1 LEAISRRCVQGQK
14 TTGRVPYPHQEAG
27 ARFLLDRPGAILAD
41 EQGVGKTDTAVHA
54 VLQGGLWPCL
64 VICPANVRVIWA
76 RVFGAVAP
84 WVKVVLPGLMAEV
97 AQGQVV
103 IVSFNRLAEWHAG
116 LAARSFAVLIVDE
129 AHLIRNAGELGAAG
143 KRALDWSVERGLH
156 HSMHRTEAALEIARG
171 IPVIWAL
178 TGTPILSRPVQLF
191 NVLRLIRHPLALSFG
206 EYAAKYCAGGRTIY
220 GVEASG
226 CSRPTELRAATSSV
240 LLRRRKADVL
250 ELPPKEIVRLEIPL
264 TGEARERYMR
274 VWSEHVA
281 RAKALKSINGL
292 RRLTGA
298 KAIAQPTLMR
308 EVLSNA
314 KTPYILGHG
323 LRRCGQGKTVFLSNF
338 RSSLDL
344 AARCLDRA
352 GVQYVVYHGGM
363 TEKAK
368 AKAVDAFA
376 VDVEKRWFLGNSMSA
391 MVGISLTAADRLYF
405 GDMFFTSGDHDQAA
419 DRIHR
424 IGQTKPVTV
433 YYGVCPET
441 IDELQYRLLEESRK
455 VVSDVMDGS
464 ADEQWLPPDIE
475 DKFLDSLAAV

>member
-1 LEAISRRCVQGQK
+1 VQDRK

-54 VLQGGLWPCL
+54 VVLGAMWPCL
-64 VICPANVRVIWA
+64 VVCPANVRVIWE

-84 WVKVVLPGLMAEV
+84 WVKVRLPGAAAEI
-97 AQGQVV
+97 AQGEVV
-103 IVSFNRLAEWHAG
+103 VVSFNRLAEWHAH

-129 AHLIRNAGELGAAG
+129 AHLIRNAGELRAAER
-143 KRALDWSVERGLH
+143 RALEWSVERGLH
-156 HSMHRTEAALEIARG
+156 HTMHRTEAALEIAKG

-191 NVLRLIRHPLALSFG
+191 NVLRLIRHPLARSFS
-206 EYAAKYCAGGRTIY
+206 EYAERYCDGGKTIY

-226 CSRPTELRAATSSV
+226 CSRPTELRAATASV
-240 LLRRRKADVL
+240 ILRRRKAEVL

-264 TGEARERYMR
+264 LGAARERYLR
-274 VWSEHVA
+274 VWGEHVE
-281 RAKALKSINGL
+281 RAKALKSVNGL

-314 KTPYILGHG
+314 KAPYIAGHG
-323 LRRCGQGKTVFLSNF
+323 VGRPGGGKTVFLSNF
-338 RSSLDL
+338 RSSLEL
-344 AARCLDRA
+344 VARYLERA
-352 GVQYVVYHGGM
+352 GIEYVVYHGGM
-363 TEKAK
+363 SEKAK
-368 AKAVDAFA
+368 ANAVDGFA
-376 VDVEKRWFLGNSMSA
+376 ANAQKRWFLGNAVSA

-405 GDMFFTSGDHDQAA
+405 ADMFFTSGDHDQAA

-424 IGQTKPVTV
+424 IGQTRPVTV
-433 YYGVCPET
+433 YYGVCPGT
-441 IDELQYRLLEESRK
+441 IDDLQYRLLEESRK
-455 VVSDVMDGS
+455 VVSDVVDGT
-464 ADEQWLPPDIE
+464 ADERWFSHDIE
-475 DKFLDSLAAV
+475 ASFLTSVEAI

>member
-1 LEAISRRCVQGQK
+1 MQTRK

-27 ARFLLDRPGAILAD
+27 ARFLLERPGAILAD

-54 VLQGGLWPCL
+54 VLQGGMWPCL
-64 VICPANVRVIWA
+64 VVCPANVRVIWQ

-84 WVKVVLPGLMAEV
+84 WVKVSVPAVTGEV

-103 IVSFNRLAEWHAG
+103 VVSFNRLAEWHAG

-129 AHLIRNAGELGAAG
+129 AHLIRNAGEMRAAE
-143 KRALDWSVERGLH
+143 KRALEWSVERGLH
-156 HSMHRTEAALEIARG
+156 HSMHRTEAALEIAKG
-171 IPVIWAL
+171 IPVVWAL

-191 NVLRLIRHPLALSFG
+191 NVLRLIRHPLSRSFS
-206 EYAAKYCAGGRTIY
+206 EYAEKYCAGGKTIY

-226 CSRPTELRAATSSV
+226 CSRPTELRAATASV
-240 LLRRRKADVL
+240 ILRRRKADVL
-250 ELPPKEIVRLEIPL
+250 ELPRKEVVRLEIPL
-264 TGEARERYMR
+264 TGEARERYLR

-281 RAKALKSINGL
+281 RAKALKSVNGL

-323 LRRCGQGKTVFLSNF
+323 LSRPGAGKTVFLSNF
-338 RSSLDL
+338 RSSLEL
-344 AARCLDRA
+344 ASRYLDRA
-352 GVQYVVYHGGM
+352 GVEYVVYHGGM
-363 TEKAK
+363 SEKAK
-368 AKAVDAFA
+368 SKAVDAFA
-376 VDVEKRWFLGNSMSA
+376 ADAQKRWFLGNSVSA

-405 GDMFFTSGDHDQAA
+405 SDMFFTSGDHDQAA

-424 IGQTKPVTV
+424 IGQTQPVIV
-433 YYGVCPET
+433 YYGVCPGT
-441 IDELQYRLLEESRK
+441 IDDLQYRLLEESRK
-455 VVSDVMDGS
+455 VVSDVMDGA
-464 ADEQWLPPDIE
+464 ADERWLGHDIE
-475 DKFLDSLAAV
+475 DTFLDSLAAV